1 MNNFSI
7 EIPSDEIAKL
17 VDSIVDTIREDHF
30 DELSDRIYESVLDEV
45 KDNVKDWI
53 DIDDLDIENSITN
66 TIEDLLGQFN
76 PGKHCG
82 IGRAA
87 EDVIKDGFVYAI
99 ENDDDFAKKLGSF
112 IDKWIWKPSDE
123 KHPEDSIK
131 AILGREDAS
140 NIHDLTAPASPSV
153 ENKML
158 ISQQELKDIIYL
170 TISTV
175 VGQSCIRDV
184 NMTSLVNS
192 SIESQA
198 DHIRTFLNT
207 KQQEDT

>member
-1 MNNFSI
+1 MHNISI
-7 EIPSDEIAKL
+7 EISSDEITKL
-17 VDSIVDTIREDHF
+17 VDTVVDTIREDHF
-30 DELSDRIYESVLDEV
+30 DDLSDKIYDSVVDEV
-45 KDNVKDWI
+45 KDNINDWI
-53 DIDDLDIENSITN
+53 ELDDLDIENKVTN
-66 TIEDLLGQFN
+66 TIEDLLGQFS
-76 PGKHCG
+76 PGNHCSM
-82 IGRAA
+82 GRAV
-87 EDVIKDGFVYAI
+87 EDIIKDGFTYAI
-99 ENDDDFAKKLGSF
+99 ENDDDFARNLGSF

-123 KHPEDSIK
+123 KHPEDSIR

-140 NIHDLTAPASPSV
+140 NIHNLTVPASPSV

-192 SIESQA
+192 SVESQA
-198 DHIRTFLNT
+198 QHIREFLNT
-207 KQQEDT
+207 K